1 MASARSL
8 ILSAM
13 VAGLTLAL
21 QAQQQAPPPA
31 KRPVFRAGAHFV
43 SVDAYPT
50 RDGRIVEGLTKDDF
64 DIFEDGKRQQVDTL
78 EWVAANAPLPD
89 DDRPT
94 YLSSREALELAADSK
109 YRVFIF
115 VLDREA
121 LELFG
126 WPAMRDALHGF
137 FETHITPRDLI
148 DLITTDGSW
157 RDLALGRRVS
167 AIEADI
173 DNPEWINPKPP
184 EQTIATAS
192 CGFDMLRPRLRADQT
207 YSMLE
212 GLVSLLGNVRQD
224 RTSIVFI
231 SNGLLRVPAS
241 HSTPPRRMTLPPKM
255 GIVNGRIQRIPRD
268 TDARDTYC
276 QNEAYRLSDMD
287 FDRRYGDLTRAARA
301 ANIAFYPITV
311 SIPIPN
317 PVQRALAENGQQMLA
332 RLGDPAGYFRSDTM
346 VPLAKDTDGVA
357 LYADGDLRSGFNR
370 IVEDVGPHYL
380 LGYYTT
386 NTKWDGKLRSIA
398 VRLKPKGD
406 QIRARKQYRAPTKEE
421 IESLSGPKAA
431 VIGARPAAVASALTG
446 LSAIRPSAQFFTY
459 GAVSGTAMTVMIEV
473 PSEAVDAGRWSNGAT
488 LEVIA
493 DGPTGE
499 TVGMAHGRLA
509 PNGRAM
515 LKVPLDGREQPSK
528 LLVRVRAE
536 GEAITESVAVGL
548 SPSKLAGDPL
558 VYRSGPRGLAIPVAV
573 FQFTRE
579 ERVKFDWP
587 LLAKID
593 RYEARLLDQFGHPL
607 STKIGVQHQDAA
619 GVGHLVTEISL
630 APLGR
635 GDYVV
640 DLGVESSGVVDH
652 KLTAFRVR

>member
-1 MASARSL
+1 MTRARNL
-8 ILSAM
+8 TLAVM
-13 VAGLTLAL
+13 FAGVTLAL
-21 QAQQQAPPPA
+21 QAQQRPPA
-31 KRPVFRAGAHFV
+31 KPPVFRAGAHFV
-43 SVDAYPT
+43 NVDAYPT
-50 RDGRIVEGLTKDDF
+50 RDGRIIEGLTKNDF
-64 DIFEDGKRQQVDTL
+64 DVFEDGKPQQIDSL
-78 EWVAANAPLPD
+78 EYVAANAPLPD
-89 DDRPT
+89 DDRST
-94 YLSSREALELAADSK
+94 YMSSREGLELASDSK

-137 FETHITPRDLI
+137 FETHVTPRDLI

-184 EQTIATAS
+184 EQTIATAA
-192 CGFDMLRPRLRADQT
+192 CGFDMLRGRLRADQT

-224 RTSIVFI
+224 RSSIVFI
-231 SNGLLRVPAS
+231 SNGLLRAPAS
-241 HSTPPRRMTLPPKM
+241 KSTPPRRMTLPPKM

-287 FDRRYGDLTRAARA
+287 FDRRYGDLTKAARA
-301 ANIAFYPITV
+301 ANIAFYPVTV
-311 SIPIPN
+311 SIPILN
-317 PVQRALAENGQQMLA
+317 PVQQAMAQNGQERLA
-332 RLGDPAGYFRSDTM
+332 RLGEPAGYFRSNSM
-346 VPLAKDTDGVA
+346 LPLASDTDGVA
-357 LYADGDLRSGFNR
+357 LYADGDLKSGFNR

-386 NTKWDGKLRSIA
+386 NTKWDGKIRSIT

-406 QIRARKQYRAPTKEE
+406 AIRARKQYRAPTKEE
-421 IESLSGPKAA
+421 IESLSGPRAA
-431 VIGARPAAVASALTG
+431 VIGARPAAVAAALTG

-459 GAVSGTAMTVMIEV
+459 GAVSGQAMTVAIEV

-493 DGPTGE
+493 DSAAGE

-509 PNGRAM
+509 ANGRALLTM
-515 LKVPLDGREQPSK
+515 PLDGRDPPSN
-528 LLVRVRAE
+528 LFVRLRAE
-536 GEAITESVAVGL
+536 GEAITERVAVGL

-558 VYRSGPRGLAIPVAV
+558 VYRSSSRGLAIPVAV

-587 LLAKID
+587 LLAKVD

-607 STKIGVQHQDAA
+607 KTKIGLQHQEGGGA
-619 GVGHLVTEISL
+619 GHLVTEITL

-640 DLGVESSGVVDH
+640 DLGVESNGTADH

>member
-1 MASARSL
+1 MACGRSP
-8 ILSAM
+8 ILAVM
-13 VAGLTLAL
+13 IAGLTLAL
-21 QAQQQAPPPA
+21 QAQQQAPAPA

-50 RDGRIVEGLTKDDF
+50 RDGRIIQGLTKDDF
-64 DIFEDGKRQQVDTL
+64 DIFEDGKRQQIDTL
-78 EWVAANAPLPD
+78 EWVANGALAD

-94 YLSSREALELAADSK
+94 YMSSREGLELAADPK

-137 FETHITPRDLI
+137 FERHVTPRDLV

-184 EQTIATAS
+184 EQTIATAG
-192 CGFDMLRPRLRADQT
+192 CGFDMLRGRLRADQT

-212 GLVSLLGNVRQD
+212 GLVSLVGNVRQD
-224 RTSIVFI
+224 RTSVVFI
-231 SNGLLRVPAS
+231 SNGLLRTGPS
-241 HSTPPRRMTLPPKM
+241 RSSPPRRMTLPPKM

-287 FDRRYGDLTRAARA
+287 FDRRYRDLTTAARV
-301 ANIAFYPITV
+301 ANVAFYPITV

-317 PVQRALAENGQQMLA
+317 PVQRALAENGQQMVS
-332 RLGDPAGYFRSDTM
+332 RLGEPAGYFRSDTM
-346 VPLAKDTDGVA
+346 VPLAKDTDGVS
-357 LYADGDLRSGFNR
+357 LYADGDLRSGFDR

-386 NTKWDGKLRSIA
+386 NTKWDGKVRTIS
-398 VRLKPKGD
+398 VRLKPQGD
-406 QIRARKQYRAPTKEE
+406 LIRARKQYRAPTKEE
-421 IESLSGPKAA
+421 IESLSAPRAA
-431 VIGARPAAVASALTG
+431 VIGARPAAVASALMG

-459 GAVSGTAMTVMIEV
+459 GAVSGQAMTVMIEV

-488 LEVIA
+488 LEVLA
-493 DGPTGE
+493 DSAAGE

-509 PNGRAM
+509 PNGRAT
-515 LKVPLDGREQPSK
+515 LKVPLEGADPPSK
-528 LLVRVRAE
+528 LLVRLRAE
-536 GEAITESVAVGL
+536 GEAITESVAVGTNA
-548 SPSKLAGDPL
+548 SKLAGDPL
-558 VYRSGPRGLAIPVAV
+558 VYRSGPHALAIPVAV

-607 STKIGVQHQDAA
+607 SAKVGVQRQDTAGAA
-619 GVGHLVTEISL
+619 HLVTEISL

-640 DLGVESSGVVDH
+640 DLGVESNGTVDH